1 MGTPRFALLA
11 SSIIPPLLFPIACS
25 STMAEKLMYG
35 GVCLRRAIQLLPCQ
49 RSIVRP
55 GLVPQPRCFHK
66 SQRTSDSITKAAP
79 EKRRRNEEAVAT
91 AVSKKHVPRSNNRD
105 TPRSLEDG
113 VENSVSADK
122 EKARIQ
128 WAANKELKYLGDDP
142 WKFAQYVTQ
151 ALKRGRFDEAYS
163 VVEMGSR
170 NLQLVVPWTFLMDHM
185 LQQQHLTKAIKI
197 FNEVCTSNTK
207 FRLRL

>member
-1 MGTPRFALLA
+1 
-11 SSIIPPLLFPIACS
+11 
-25 STMAEKLMYG
+25 MAEKLIHG

-55 GLVPQPRCFHK
+55 GVVPQLRCFHK

-91 AVSKKHVPRSNNRD
+91 AVSMKPVPRSNSRD

-128 WAANKELKYLGDDP
+128 RAANKELKYLGDDP

-197 FNEVCTSNTK
+197 FNEVRTSNVK